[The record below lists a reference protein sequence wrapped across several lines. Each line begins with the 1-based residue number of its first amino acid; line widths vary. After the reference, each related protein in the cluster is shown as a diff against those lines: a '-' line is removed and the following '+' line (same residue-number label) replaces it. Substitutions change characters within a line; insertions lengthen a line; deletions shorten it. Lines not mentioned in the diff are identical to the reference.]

1 MKRILSG
8 YRPTGMIHLGNYFG
22 SLVNWIRLQSEYDCY
37 FEVAD
42 YHALTTYYQHTD
54 ELPDYKVEMARDWLA
69 AGLSHEKAT
78 IFIQSLVPEHAEL
91 HVLLSMLVPVP
102 WLERNPTVK
111 EMIRDMNLQDNITYG
126 LLGYPVLQ
134 AADILI
140 YKAECVPVG
149 QDQLPH
155 VELAREIAKRF
166 NHLYGKTFPVPEPM
180 LSQHPKVP
188 GIDGRKMSK
197 SLQNAIFIR
206 DTYKDIKRKVYQ
218 AFTDPK
224 KIRLGDP
231 GHPEGC
237 VVFAYHNLVNKD
249 EIDQIEADCKSG
261 KLGCVECKKRCAHA
275 IYEFL
280 IPVREN
286 LQNFTPE
293 RTKEILVEGSK
304 RARKIAQATLEEV
317 KEKMHLK

>member
-1 MKRILSG
+1 
-8 YRPTGMIHLGNYFG
+8 
-22 SLVNWIRLQSEYDCY
+22 
-37 FEVAD
+37 
-42 YHALTTYYQHTD
+42 
-54 ELPDYKVEMARDWLA
+54 
-69 AGLSHEKAT
+69 
-78 IFIQSLVPEHAEL
+78 
-91 HVLLSMLVPVP
+91 MLVPVP

-111 EMIRDMNLQDNITYG
+111 EMIRDMDLQGSVTYG

-155 VELAREIAKRF
+155 IELAREIAKRF
-166 NHLYGKTFPVPEPM
+166 NHLYGETFPVPESM
-180 LSQHPKVP
+180 LSQYPKVP

-206 DTYKDIKRKVYQ
+206 DTYEDIEKKVYQ

-249 EIDQIEADCKSG
+249 EIDQIETDCRSG
-261 KLGCVECKKRCAHA
+261 KLGCVECKKRCARA
-275 IYEFL
+275 IYEFFA
-280 IPVREN
+280 PVREK

-293 RTKEILVEGSK
+293 KTKEILVEGSK
-304 RARKIAQATLEEV
+304 RARKVAQATLEEV